1 MSVFHAGERRLQK
14 RAGVAERMATVGD
27 KVIFSELPLQHQQ
40 FYPLLPLVFVAAPDL
55 NGQLW
60 ASVLCGAHG
69 FVQALD
75 AKQLRIHALPNLTD
89 PLYEQLRPHTPLGVL
104 GLEFPTRRRN
114 RANGY
119 IAGVDNAGFTVMVE
133 QCFGNCPKYIQ
144 TRTPTLLAK
153 PTGSAL
159 SITPNLNQQQCQWIT
174 QADTFFIASAWR
186 NAVDISHRGGN
197 AGFVTVEDS
206 RTLYVPDFAG
216 NNYFNTFG
224 NLVQNPNAAL
234 LFIDFERGDLLQ
246 LAVTAD
252 VLWQGEQRGIRLHI
266 HEVRHRVQALPIV
279 FTSTD
284 TPHHTPSK

>member
-14 RAGVAERMATVGD
+14 RAGVAERMATLGD
-27 KVIFSELPLQHQQ
+27 KVICSELPLQHQQ

-144 TRTPTLLAK
+144 IRTPTLLER
-153 PTGSAL
+153 PISSAFSVNSSL
-159 SITPNLNQQQCQWIT
+159 SQQQCQLIS

-234 LFIDFERGDLLQ
+234 LFIDFEHGDLLQ
-246 LAVTAD
+246 LAVTAN
-252 VLWQGEQRGIRLHI
+252 VIWQGEQRGMRLHI
-266 HEVRHRVQALPIV
+266 HEVRHRVQALPIAWRV
-279 FTSTD
+279 
-284 TPHHTPSK
+284 TPSET